1 MAKKFE
7 LFVNP
12 NENGVAQIGSK
23 RGSILFNGFVDKE
36 YCVLSDRRLYYKG
49 VSYGTGNMGGKAKS
63 EIVIDLASITS
74 TGFCIIK
81 HIGLLLLSLLFMMAG
96 VVGMVAL
103 RDQIAVGVAGLIVG
117 GIFLLLYFLIRKRLM
132 QIVYSGGRLMLQC
145 WGQPEANMRAF
156 CNAIHAA
163 ADRQKAMAQEVE
175 IHEPVPVFQVG
186 VMAPAAPAAPVVSA
200 EPAVP
205 VAAET

>member
-12 NENGVAQIGSK
+12 NENGIAQIGSK

-36 YCVLSDRRLYYKG
+36 YCVLSDKRLYYKG
-49 VSYGTGNMGGKAKS
+49 VSYGTGNLGGKAKS

-74 TGFCIIK
+74 TGFCVIK
-81 HIGLLLLSLLFMMAG
+81 HVGLLLLSILFFAAG
-96 VVGMVAL
+96 VAGMVAL
-103 RDQIAVGVAGLIVG
+103 RDQMTVGIAGLIVG

-132 QIVYSGGRLMLQC
+132 RIVYGGGSLMLQC
-145 WGQPEANMRAF
+145 WGQPEANMRSF

-175 IHEPVPVFQVG
+175 VHEPVPVFQVG
-186 VMAPAAPAAPVVSA
+186 VVAPAEPAAHAEPAAPAAA
-200 EPAVP
+200 EV
-205 VAAET
+205 